1 MENITISKE
10 EYEKLKSRANAN
22 EELLIKLIRGLEDIR
37 NGRIKKWKSS
47 NQSYNSFG
55 TLNSLSEKIISSA

>member
-47 NQSYNSFG
+47 IN
-55 TLNSLSEKIISSA
+55 